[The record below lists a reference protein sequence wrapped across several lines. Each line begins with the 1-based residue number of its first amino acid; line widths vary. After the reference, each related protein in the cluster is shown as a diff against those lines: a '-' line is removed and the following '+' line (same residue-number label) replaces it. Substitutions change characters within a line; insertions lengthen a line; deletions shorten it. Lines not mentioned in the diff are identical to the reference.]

1 MKEYINKSNMNPDN
15 LLINNKSILM
25 MGIINATPDS
35 FSGDGIY
42 SGKNNFEILETCQSM
57 IDAGVGIIDIG
68 GESTRPKSIYNQVV
82 EISEDEEIDRV
93 IPLIKSIRKNF
104 KIPISIDSKKT
115 KVIKEAIK
123 EGVNLV
129 NDISMLEDENIIQ
142 LLKTY
147 DIYYVLTHYRKD
159 GKHKKIISEM
169 LKDLNTKLNILNSG
183 GIKREKII
191 LDPGIGFGKKYFQS
205 AEVLSKINLLKKAFN
220 LPVMVGASRKSFIG
234 EYIDKDV
241 NERIF
246 GTAATVAYSIMMG
259 ANIVRVHDYKEMI
272 DIKNITETLI
282 EFSKKE
288 WVLWIKLMLYFCL

>member
-1 MKEYINKSNMNPDN
+1 MKEYINKSNMNPDK

-42 SGKNNFEILETCQSM
+42 SDKNNFEILETCQSM

-123 EGVNLV
+123 EGVSLV
-129 NDISMLEDENIIQ
+129 NDISMLEDENLIA
-142 LLKTY
+142 LLKNY

-169 LKDLNTKLNILNSG
+169 LNDLNTKLNMLTSG

-234 EYIDKDV
+234 EYIDRNV

-246 GTAATVAYSIMMG
+246 GSAATVAYSIIMG
-259 ANIVRVHDYKEMI
+259 ANIVSVHDYKEMI

-288 WVLWIKLMLYFCL
+288 

>member
-1 MKEYINKSNMNPDN
+1 MKEYINKSNMNPDK

-42 SGKNNFEILETCQSM
+42 SDKNNFEILETCQSM

-123 EGVNLV
+123 EGVSLV
-129 NDISMLEDENIIQ
+129 NDISMLEDENLIA
-142 LLKTY
+142 LLKNY

-169 LKDLNTKLNILNSG
+169 LYDLNTKLNMLTSG

-234 EYIDKDV
+234 EYIDRNV

-246 GTAATVAYSIMMG
+246 GSAATVAYSIIMG

-288 WVLWIKLMLYFCL
+288 

>member
-42 SGKNNFEILETCQSM
+42 SDKNKFELLETCQSM

-93 IPLIKSIRKNF
+93 IPLIKTIRKNF

-169 LKDLNTKLNILNSG
+169 LNDLNTKLNILNSG

-288 WVLWIKLMLYFCL
+288 

>member
-123 EGVNLV
+123 EGVSLV
-129 NDISMLEDENIIQ
+129 NDISMLEDENLIA
-142 LLKTY
+142 LLKNY

-169 LKDLNTKLNILNSG
+169 LNDLNTKLNMLTSG

-234 EYIDKDV
+234 EYIDRNV

-246 GTAATVAYSIMMG
+246 GSAATVAYSIIMG

-288 WVLWIKLMLYFCL
+288 

>member
-1 MKEYINKSNMNPDN
+1 
-15 LLINNKSILM
+15 M

-42 SGKNNFEILETCQSM
+42 SDKNNFEILETCQSM

-123 EGVNLV
+123 EGVSLV
-129 NDISMLEDENIIQ
+129 NDISMLEDENLIA
-142 LLKTY
+142 LLKNY

-169 LKDLNTKLNILNSG
+169 LNDLNTKLNMLTSG

-234 EYIDKDV
+234 EYIDRNV

-246 GTAATVAYSIMMG
+246 GSAATVAYSIIMG

-288 WVLWIKLMLYFCL
+288 

>member
-1 MKEYINKSNMNPDN
+1 MKEYINKSNMNPDK

-42 SGKNNFEILETCQSM
+42 SDKNNFEILETCQSM

-123 EGVNLV
+123 EGVSLV
-129 NDISMLEDENIIQ
+129 NDISMLEDENLIA
-142 LLKTY
+142 LLKNY

-169 LKDLNTKLNILNSG
+169 LNDLNTKLNMLTSG

-234 EYIDKDV
+234 EYIDRNV

-246 GTAATVAYSIMMG
+246 GSAATVAYSIIMG

-288 WVLWIKLMLYFCL
+288 

>member
-123 EGVNLV
+123 EGVSLV
-129 NDISMLEDENIIQ
+129 NDISMLEDENLIA
-142 LLKTY
+142 LLKNY
-147 DIYYVLTHYRKD
+147 DIYYGETNH
-159 GKHKKIISEM
+159 
-169 LKDLNTKLNILNSG
+169 
-183 GIKREKII
+183 
-191 LDPGIGFGKKYFQS
+191 GF
-205 AEVLSKINLLKKAFN
+205 
-220 LPVMVGASRKSFIG
+220 
-234 EYIDKDV
+234 
-241 NERIF
+241 
-246 GTAATVAYSIMMG
+246 
-259 ANIVRVHDYKEMI
+259 H
-272 DIKNITETLI
+272 
-282 EFSKKE
+282 
-288 WVLWIKLMLYFCL
+288 C

>member
-93 IPLIKSIRKNF
+93 IPLIKTIRKNF

-123 EGVNLV
+123 EGVSLV
-129 NDISMLEDENIIQ
+129 NDISMLEDENLIA
-142 LLKTY
+142 LLKNY

-169 LKDLNTKLNILNSG
+169 LNDLNTKLNMLTSG

-288 WVLWIKLMLYFCL
+288 

>member
-1 MKEYINKSNMNPDN
+1 MKEYINKSNMNLDN
-15 LLINNKSILM
+15 LLINNKSIHM
-25 MGIINATPDS
+25 MGVINATPDS

-42 SGKNNFEILETCQSM
+42 SDKSNFEILETCQSM
-57 IDAGVGIIDIG
+57 IDAGVGIIDVG

-93 IPLIKSIRKNF
+93 IPLIKTIRKNF

-129 NDISMLEDENIIQ
+129 NDISMLEDENLIE
-142 LLKTY
+142 LLKNY
-147 DIYYVLTHYRKD
+147 DIYYVLTHYRKE

-169 LKDLNTKLNILNSG
+169 LNDLNNKLNMLTSG
-183 GIKREKII
+183 GINREKII
-191 LDPGIGFGKKYFQS
+191 LDPGIGFGKKYFHS

-272 DIKNITETLI
+272 DIRNITETLI

-288 WVLWIKLMLYFCL
+288 

>member
-123 EGVNLV
+123 EGVSLV

-169 LKDLNTKLNILNSG
+169 LNDLNTKLNMLTSS

-259 ANIVRVHDYKEMI
+259 ANIVRVHDFKEMI

-288 WVLWIKLMLYFCL
+288 

>member
-42 SGKNNFEILETCQSM
+42 SDKNNFEILETCQSM

-93 IPLIKSIRKNF
+93 IQLIKSIRKNF

-123 EGVNLV
+123 EGVSLV
-129 NDISMLEDENIIQ
+129 NDISMLEDENLIA
-142 LLKTY
+142 LLKNY

-169 LKDLNTKLNILNSG
+169 LNDLNTKLNMLTSG

-288 WVLWIKLMLYFCL
+288 

>member
-1 MKEYINKSNMNPDN
+1 KEYINKSNMNPDN

-42 SGKNNFEILETCQSM
+42 SDKNNFEILETCQSM

-123 EGVNLV
+123 EGVSLV
-129 NDISMLEDENIIQ
+129 NDISMLEDENLIA
-142 LLKTY
+142 LLKNY

-169 LKDLNTKLNILNSG
+169 LNDLNTKLNILNSG

-288 WVLWIKLMLYFCL
+288 

>member
-1 MKEYINKSNMNPDN
+1 MKENINKSNMNPDN

-25 MGIINATPDS
+25 MGIINATTDS

-42 SGKNNFEILETCQSM
+42 SDRNKFDILETCQSM
-57 IDAGVGIIDIG
+57 IDAGVEIIDVG
-68 GESTRPKSIYNQVV
+68 GESTRPKSMYNQVV
-82 EISEDEEIDRV
+82 EISEDEEIERV
-93 IPLIKSIRKNF
+93 IPLIKTIRKNF
-104 KIPISIDSKKT
+104 KIPISIDSKKI

-123 EGVNLV
+123 EGANLV
-129 NDISMLEDENIIQ
+129 NDISMLEDENLIE
-142 LLKTY
+142 LLKKH
-147 DIYYVLTHYRKD
+147 DIYYVLTHYRKN
-159 GKHKKIISEM
+159 GKHIKIMSEI
-169 LKDLNTKLNILNSG
+169 LKDLNGKINILTSN

-191 LDPGIGFGKKYFQS
+191 LDPGIGFGKKYFHS

-272 DIKNITETLI
+272 DVKKITETLI
-282 EFSKKE
+282 ELSKKE
-288 WVLWIKLMLYFCL
+288 

>member
-1 MKEYINKSNMNPDN
+1 MKEYINKSNMNPDK

-42 SGKNNFEILETCQSM
+42 SDKNNFEILETCQSM

-123 EGVNLV
+123 EGVSLV
-129 NDISMLEDENIIQ
+129 NDISMLEDENLIA
-142 LLKTY
+142 LLKNY

-169 LKDLNTKLNILNSG
+169 LNDLNTKLNMLTSG

-288 WVLWIKLMLYFCL
+288 

>member
-1 MKEYINKSNMNPDN
+1 MKEYINKSNMNPDK

-169 LKDLNTKLNILNSG
+169 LNDLNTKLNMLTSG

-234 EYIDKDV
+234 EYIDRNV

-246 GTAATVAYSIMMG
+246 GSAATVAYSIIMG

-288 WVLWIKLMLYFCL
+288 

>member
-1 MKEYINKSNMNPDN
+1 MKEYINKSNMNPDK

-42 SGKNNFEILETCQSM
+42 SDKNNFEILETCQSM

-123 EGVNLV
+123 EGVSLV
-129 NDISMLEDENIIQ
+129 NDISMLEDENLIA
-142 LLKTY
+142 LLKNH

-169 LKDLNTKLNILNSG
+169 LNDLNTKLNMLTSG

-234 EYIDKDV
+234 EYIDRNV

-246 GTAATVAYSIMMG
+246 GSAATVAYSIIMG
-259 ANIVRVHDYKEMI
+259 ANIVRVHDYKEMV
-272 DIKNITETLI
+272 DIKNITETGTI
-282 EFSKKE
+282 SGSCGAGKS
-288 WVLWIKLMLYFCL
+288 V

>member
-1 MKEYINKSNMNPDN
+1 MKEYINKSNMNPDK

-42 SGKNNFEILETCQSM
+42 SDKNNFEILETCESM

-123 EGVNLV
+123 EGVSLV
-129 NDISMLEDENIIQ
+129 NDISMLEDENLIA
-142 LLKTY
+142 LLKNY

-169 LKDLNTKLNILNSG
+169 LNDLNTKLNMLTSG

-234 EYIDKDV
+234 EYIDRNV

-246 GTAATVAYSIMMG
+246 GSAATVAYSIIMG

-288 WVLWIKLMLYFCL
+288 

>member
-42 SGKNNFEILETCQSM
+42 SDKNNFELLETCQSM

-93 IPLIKSIRKNF
+93 IPLIKTIRKNF

-123 EGVNLV
+123 EGVSLV
-129 NDISMLEDENIIQ
+129 NDISMLEDENLIA
-142 LLKTY
+142 LLKNY

-169 LKDLNTKLNILNSG
+169 LNDLNTKLNMLTSG

-288 WVLWIKLMLYFCL
+288 

>member
-42 SGKNNFEILETCQSM
+42 SDKNNFEILETCQSM

-123 EGVNLV
+123 EGVSLV
-129 NDISMLEDENIIQ
+129 NDISMLEDENLIA
-142 LLKTY
+142 LLKNY

-169 LKDLNTKLNILNSG
+169 LNDLNTKLNMLTSG

-234 EYIDKDV
+234 EYIDRNV

-246 GTAATVAYSIMMG
+246 GSAATVAYSIIMG

-288 WVLWIKLMLYFCL
+288 

>member
-1 MKEYINKSNMNPDN
+1 MKEYINKSNMNPDK

-42 SGKNNFEILETCQSM
+42 SDKNNFEILETCQSM

-123 EGVNLV
+123 EGVSLV
-129 NDISMLEDENIIQ
+129 NDISMLEDENLIA
-142 LLKTY
+142 LLKNY

-169 LKDLNTKLNILNSG
+169 LNDLNTKLNMLTSG

-234 EYIDKDV
+234 EYIDRNV

-246 GTAATVAYSIMMG
+246 GSAATVAYSIIMG
-259 ANIVRVHDYKEMI
+259 ANIVRDHDYKEMI

-288 WVLWIKLMLYFCL
+288 

>member
-1 MKEYINKSNMNPDN
+1 MKEYINKSNMNPDK

-42 SGKNNFEILETCQSM
+42 SDKNNFEILETCQSM

-93 IPLIKSIRKNF
+93 IPLIKTIRKNF

-169 LKDLNTKLNILNSG
+169 LNDLNTKLNMLTSG

-234 EYIDKDV
+234 EYIDRNV

-246 GTAATVAYSIMMG
+246 GSAATVAYSIIMG

-288 WVLWIKLMLYFCL
+288 

>member
-1 MKEYINKSNMNPDN
+1 MKEYINKSNMNPDK

-42 SGKNNFEILETCQSM
+42 SDKNNFEILETCQSM

-169 LKDLNTKLNILNSG
+169 LNDLNTKLNMLTSG

-234 EYIDKDV
+234 EYIDRNV

-246 GTAATVAYSIMMG
+246 GSAATVAYSIIMG

-288 WVLWIKLMLYFCL
+288 

>member
-1 MKEYINKSNMNPDN
+1 MKEYINKSNMNPDK

-42 SGKNNFEILETCQSM
+42 SDKNNFEILETCQSM

-169 LKDLNTKLNILNSG
+169 LNDLNTKLNILNSG

-234 EYIDKDV
+234 EYIDRNV

-246 GTAATVAYSIMMG
+246 GSAATVAYSIIMG

-288 WVLWIKLMLYFCL
+288 

>member
-123 EGVNLV
+123 EGVSLV
-129 NDISMLEDENIIQ
+129 NDISMLEDENLIA
-142 LLKTY
+142 LLKNY

-169 LKDLNTKLNILNSG
+169 LNDLNTKLNMLTSG

-288 WVLWIKLMLYFCL
+288 

>member
-42 SGKNNFEILETCQSM
+42 SDKNNFEILETCQSM
-57 IDAGVGIIDIG
+57 IDAGVGIIDVG

-93 IPLIKSIRKNF
+93 IPLIKTIRKNF

-169 LKDLNTKLNILNSG
+169 LNDLNTKLNILNSG

-288 WVLWIKLMLYFCL
+288 

>member
-1 MKEYINKSNMNPDN
+1 MKEYINKSNMNPDK

-42 SGKNNFEILETCQSM
+42 SDKNNFEILETCQSM

-93 IPLIKSIRKNF
+93 IPLIKTIRKNF

-123 EGVNLV
+123 EGVSLV
-129 NDISMLEDENIIQ
+129 NDISMLEDENLIA
-142 LLKTY
+142 LLKNY

-169 LKDLNTKLNILNSG
+169 LNDLNTKLNMLTSG

-234 EYIDKDV
+234 EYIDRNV

-246 GTAATVAYSIMMG
+246 GSAATVAYSIIMG

-288 WVLWIKLMLYFCL
+288 

>member
-1 MKEYINKSNMNPDN
+1 MAYQVMINSN

-42 SGKNNFEILETCQSM
+42 SDKNNFELLETCQSM

-123 EGVNLV
+123 EGVSLV
-129 NDISMLEDENIIQ
+129 NDISMLEDENLIA
-142 LLKTY
+142 LLKNY

-169 LKDLNTKLNILNSG
+169 LNDLNTKLNMLTSG

-288 WVLWIKLMLYFCL
+288 

>member
-42 SGKNNFEILETCQSM
+42 SDKNNFEILETCQSM

-93 IPLIKSIRKNF
+93 IPLIKTIRKNF

-123 EGVNLV
+123 EGVSLV
-129 NDISMLEDENIIQ
+129 NDISMLEDENLIA
-142 LLKTY
+142 LLKNY

-169 LKDLNTKLNILNSG
+169 LNDLNTKLNMLTSG

-234 EYIDKDV
+234 EYIDRNV

-246 GTAATVAYSIMMG
+246 GSAATVAYSIIMG
-259 ANIVRVHDYKEMI
+259 ANIVRVHDYKEMV

-288 WVLWIKLMLYFCL
+288 

>member
-42 SGKNNFEILETCQSM
+42 SDKNNFELLETCQSM
-57 IDAGVGIIDIG
+57 IDAGVGIIDVG

-93 IPLIKSIRKNF
+93 IPLIKTIRKNF

-169 LKDLNTKLNILNSG
+169 LNDLNTKLNILNSG

-288 WVLWIKLMLYFCL
+288 

>member
-42 SGKNNFEILETCQSM
+42 SDKNNFEILETCQSM

-123 EGVNLV
+123 EGVSLV
-129 NDISMLEDENIIQ
+129 NDISMLEDENLIA
-142 LLKTY
+142 LLKNY

-169 LKDLNTKLNILNSG
+169 LNDLNTKLNMLTSG

-288 WVLWIKLMLYFCL
+288 

>member
-1 MKEYINKSNMNPDN
+1 MKEYINKSNMNPDK

-42 SGKNNFEILETCQSM
+42 SDKNNFELLETCQSM

-169 LKDLNTKLNILNSG
+169 LNDLNTKLNMLTSG

-288 WVLWIKLMLYFCL
+288 

>member
-1 MKEYINKSNMNPDN
+1 MKEYINKSNMNPDK

-42 SGKNNFEILETCQSM
+42 SDKNNFELLETCQSM

-123 EGVNLV
+123 EGVSLV
-129 NDISMLEDENIIQ
+129 NDISMLEDENLIA
-142 LLKTY
+142 LLKNY

-169 LKDLNTKLNILNSG
+169 LNDLNTKLNMLTSG

-234 EYIDKDV
+234 EYIDRNV

-246 GTAATVAYSIMMG
+246 GSAATVAYSIIMG

-288 WVLWIKLMLYFCL
+288 

>member
-42 SGKNNFEILETCQSM
+42 SDKNNFELLETCQSM

-93 IPLIKSIRKNF
+93 IPLIKTIRKNF

-169 LKDLNTKLNILNSG
+169 LNDLNTKLNILNSG

-288 WVLWIKLMLYFCL
+288 

>member
-42 SGKNNFEILETCQSM
+42 SGKNNLEILETCQSM

-123 EGVNLV
+123 EGVSLV
-129 NDISMLEDENIIQ
+129 NDISMLEDENLIA
-142 LLKTY
+142 LLKNY
-147 DIYYVLTHYRKD
+147 DIYYVLTQYRKD

-169 LKDLNTKLNILNSG
+169 LNDLNTKLNMLTSG

-288 WVLWIKLMLYFCL
+288 

>member
-42 SGKNNFEILETCQSM
+42 SDKNNFEILETCQSM

-123 EGVNLV
+123 EGVSLV
-129 NDISMLEDENIIQ
+129 NDISMLEDENLIA
-142 LLKTY
+142 LLKNH

-169 LKDLNTKLNILNSG
+169 LNDLNTKLNMLTSG

-288 WVLWIKLMLYFCL
+288 

>member
-1 MKEYINKSNMNPDN
+1 MKEYINKSNMNPDK

-123 EGVNLV
+123 EGVSLV
-129 NDISMLEDENIIQ
+129 NDISMLEDENLIA
-142 LLKTY
+142 LLKNY

-169 LKDLNTKLNILNSG
+169 LNDLNTKLNMLTSG

-246 GTAATVAYSIMMG
+246 GSAATVAYSIIMG

-288 WVLWIKLMLYFCL
+288 

>member
-1 MKEYINKSNMNPDN
+1 MKEYINKSNMNPDK

-42 SGKNNFEILETCQSM
+42 SDKNNFELLETCQSM

-93 IPLIKSIRKNF
+93 IPLIKTIRKNF

-123 EGVNLV
+123 EGVSLV
-129 NDISMLEDENIIQ
+129 NDISMLEDENLIA
-142 LLKTY
+142 LLKNY

-169 LKDLNTKLNILNSG
+169 LNDLNTKLNMLTSG

-234 EYIDKDV
+234 EYIDRNV

-246 GTAATVAYSIMMG
+246 GSAATVAYSIIMG

-288 WVLWIKLMLYFCL
+288 

>member
-1 MKEYINKSNMNPDN
+1 MKEYINKSNMNPDK

-42 SGKNNFEILETCQSM
+42 SDKNNFELLETCQSM

-169 LKDLNTKLNILNSG
+169 LNDLNTKLNILNSG

-234 EYIDKDV
+234 EYIDRNV

-246 GTAATVAYSIMMG
+246 GSAATVAYSIIMG

-288 WVLWIKLMLYFCL
+288 